1 MKDLS
6 HLYTQENITTDL
18 MTFNNK
24 QRILLILLSS
34 FFLTLLFVGCGMF
47 ETQGV
52 NYARTN
58 QNSSQNLNL
67 FTPPGHHIESELVH
81 SVQLNRSGNPA
92 SAPILQLGQSQQLHL
107 FFEILEFDSRQFRI
121 TFSHHNP
128 DWTRSSLP
136 PEFFIDGMDT
146 QFLDSGQVSR
156 VQRPSYRQYSYQ
168 FPNNQLKFT
177 KSGNYQLQIRDHDNG
192 ELILQLPFFVTEN
205 EGNTRSTVETF
216 PVPRQNMR
224 ITHRPVSW
232 YSLPDFVDQPFFDLE
247 FYFTQN
253 QFWGKQRKAEEI
265 DFSDPDEVK
274 FELSTQNSFIG
285 DYEFLNLSLN
295 NLTQSNP
302 QIVESSPGENP
313 PTLYLTDDVSGFSS
327 SLSPQSGRYGR
338 PNRNLTAQYANVVFT
353 FDPGKEIS
361 NDQDIYLV
369 GDFNNW
375 MIDPNTQLLRD
386 ENLNR
391 WQTNAIIKEGSYSY
405 KYVLM
410 SDNQVDD
417 LYFDDL
423 FSRTRQEYHSFVY
436 MRDSN
441 QFYYRLLHINRFLSD
456 S

>member
-18 MTFNNK
+18 MTHTIK
-24 QRILLILLSS
+24 QRILFSLS
-34 FFLTLLFVGCGMF
+34 FLQIAVYFTGCGMY
-47 ETQGV
+47 ENQGD
-52 NYARTN
+52 YYSRP
-58 QNSSQNLNL
+58 SQNITQNYNL
-67 FTPPGHHIESELVH
+67 FTPPGHHMESELVR
-81 SVQLNRSGNPA
+81 SVQLIRAGNPS
-92 SAPILQLGQSQQLHL
+92 SAPFLHLGQSQQLHL
-107 FFEILEFDSRQFRI
+107 SFEILEFDSRQFRI

-128 DWTRSSLP
+128 DWSRSSLP

-146 QFLDSGQVSR
+146 QYLDAGQISR
-156 VQRPSYRQYSYQ
+156 SQRPSYRQYNYQ
-168 FPNNQLKFT
+168 FPNNQLQFT

-192 ELILQLPFFVTEN
+192 ELILQLPFFITEN
-205 EGNTRSTVETF
+205 QGDTRSTVETF

-224 ITHRPVSW
+224 VTHRPISR

-247 FYFTQN
+247 FYFIQN
-253 QFWGKQRKAEEI
+253 QFWGRQRKADEL
-265 DFSDPDEVK
+265 DFSDPDEVQ
-274 FELSTQNSFIG
+274 FELGNQYSFIG
-285 DYEFLNLSLN
+285 DYEFLNLSIN

-302 QIVESSPGENP
+302 QIVESRPGEYP
-313 PTLYLTDDVSGFSS
+313 PTLFLADDISGFSS
-327 SLSPQSGRYGR
+327 SQDNQSGRYGR
-338 PNRNLTAQYANVVFT
+338 PNKDLTAQYANVVFT
-353 FDPGKEIS
+353 FDPIKEIS
-361 NDQDIYLV
+361 SGQEIYLV

-375 MIDPNTQLLRD
+375 MIDPNTQLKRD

-391 WQTNAIIKEGSYSY
+391 WQTNTIIKEGSYNY
-405 KYVLM
+405 KYVMLVG
-410 SDNQVDD
+410 NQIDD